1 MTSPDYKGDIDR
13 IIEILKHAANGLF
26 PAVSIGDGKLRK
38 ILFGEDSHKINDD
51 SFPYALVTTPTRPF
65 ATQDR
70 FGIGD
75 GSADPQISVQYV
87 IKVFAKEGRPQKAE
101 ELLYGFINKIV
112 TILKANPR
120 LKEPVGL
127 TDPKCIRSF
136 ILDVVPIPDK
146 RGQEIQGAEIV
157 IQCQIG
163 TGFTIDIAG
172 FSGVSLVS
180 KPVERETEI
189 TENIYDTARVRKT
202 VSPIAET
209 HVFFAEIEYMESI
222 VSALRTQKRNR
233 TIISTT
239 LTRPSGA
246 TVYSGKIVEISNGAG
261 FDQLETA
268 TIQFEV
274 IH

>member
-13 IIEILKHAANGLF
+13 IIEILKADTAIYTS
-26 PAVSIGDGKLRK
+26 PVTSGKLRE
-38 ILFGEDSHKINDD
+38 IYFGEDSGEIHDHGM
-51 SFPYALVTTPTRPF
+51 PYALVTTTKTPF
-65 ATQDR
+65 LTNDQ

-75 GSADPQISVQYV
+75 SSADPQITVQYI

-101 ELLYGFINKIV
+101 ELLYGFVNKIV
-112 TILKANPR
+112 TRLKANPR

-127 TDPKCIRSF
+127 TDPKCIRSL

-146 RGQEIQGAEIV
+146 QGQEIQGAEILM
-157 IQCQIG
+157 QCQIG
-163 TGFTIDIAG
+163 SGFTIDIAG
-172 FSGVSLVS
+172 FSGISLVS
-180 KPVERETEI
+180 KPVERETEF
-189 TENIYDTARVRKT
+189 TENIYDTSRVRKHI
-202 VSPIAET
+202 SPIAET
-209 HVFFAEIEYMESI
+209 HVFFAEIEYVESI

-233 TIISTT
+233 AIISAT

-246 TVYSGKIVEISNGAG
+246 TAYSGKIVEISNGAG

-268 TIQFEV
+268 IMQFEV

>member
-1 MTSPDYKGDIDR
+1 LTSPDYKEDIDR
-13 IIEILKHAANGLF
+13 IIKILKHTANGLF

-38 ILFGEDSHKINDD
+38 ILFGEDSYKVNDD

-75 GSADPQISVQYV
+75 GSTDPQISVQYV
-87 IKVFAKEGRPQKAE
+87 IKVFTNEGRPQKAE

-136 ILDVVPIPDK
+136 IFDVVPFTDK
-146 RGQEIQGAEIV
+146 RGQEIQGAEIL

-163 TGFTIDIAG
+163 TQSTVTLTGGLVLDLLSFSAPEGFNFDENLSDDQKRCVDPTGEIGTYLLEYENTPTNETAILALLG
-172 FSGVSLVS
+172 TFGNITLTKKGV
-180 KPVERETEI
+180 
-189 TENIYDTARVRKT
+189 ARVIKVAYIT
-202 VSPIAET
+202 TTPSPR
-209 HVFFAEIEYMESI
+209 FDEIERSI
-222 VSALRTQKRNR
+222 LH
-233 TIISTT
+233 
-239 LTRPSGA
+239 
-246 TVYSGKIVEISNGAG
+246 
-261 FDQLETA
+261 LEKT
-268 TIQFEV
+268 E
-274 IH
+274 